1 MTPCIAIVGPSG
13 SGKTTLITQLIT
25 MLTARGYR
33 VGAIK
38 HTHHDFEIDHPGKDS
53 FALKASGARTVALV
67 APHKL
72 AIVSDLAS
80 EPSVE
85 ALISRYFSDVQLVL
99 VEGYKHSTL
108 PKILLEE
115 SVSPFEISNL
125 VAAVPARRFGPAE
138 IERLADL
145 IEEQFLR

>member
-1 MTPCIAIVGPSG
+1 MIPCIAIVGPSG
-13 SGKTTLITQLIT
+13 SGKTTLTAGLIT
-25 MLTARGYR
+25 ALTARGYR

-53 FALKASGARTVALV
+53 FTLKAAGASTVALV

-72 AIVSDLAS
+72 AVVSELAR
-80 EPSVE
+80 EPSLEELV
-85 ALISRYFSDVQLVL
+85 ARHFDGIQIVL
-99 VEGYKHSTL
+99 VEGYKHTTL

-115 SVSPFEISNL
+115 HGSPEISNL
-125 VAAVPARRFGPAE
+125 VATVPARRFGPEE

-145 IEEQFLR
+145 LEERFLR